1 MPSGVIRI
9 GSVQAGLQRNGRSD
23 QDVGEV
29 GSAEGRSRLPPD
41 SRIDGDHLPVF
52 RVSEVVRLRGVG
64 VDSLYQQRASH
75 LLDVSRVRHPR
86 SQLVPGRLGMVV
98 RSAVVPGI
106 LEQETGHPRRP
117 RLMRHLRHDR
127 DDHPVHADGWAA
139 SATSGPI
146 PSHLH
151 GVADERI
158 AHHHHLAGLQFDIVD
173 LKGRADDGGP
183 DLILQKDDLAVRG
196 RAYSHVQPRCHA
208 HGHAG
213 GPKSVTLR
221 PYGAGTGLEARDRAT
236 ISLADRNPSAT

>member
-1 MPSGVIRI
+1 MDALIKTLAKSGLLREDLDYHLIRASMVII
-9 GSVQAGLQRNGRSD
+9 FL
-23 QDVGEV
+23 
-29 GSAEGRSRLPPD
+29 
-41 SRIDGDHLPVF
+41 F
-52 RVSEVVRLRGVG
+52 FWVSEVVRPRGVG

-75 LLDVSRVRHPR
+75 LLDVSRVRHPG
-86 SQLVPGRLGMVV
+86 SQLVPGRL
-98 RSAVVPGI
+98 
-106 LEQETGHPRRP
+106 
-117 RLMRHLRHDR
+117 
-127 DDHPVHADGWAA
+127 
-139 SATSGPI
+139 ATSGPI

-236 ISLADRNPSAT
+236 ISLADRNPSAA